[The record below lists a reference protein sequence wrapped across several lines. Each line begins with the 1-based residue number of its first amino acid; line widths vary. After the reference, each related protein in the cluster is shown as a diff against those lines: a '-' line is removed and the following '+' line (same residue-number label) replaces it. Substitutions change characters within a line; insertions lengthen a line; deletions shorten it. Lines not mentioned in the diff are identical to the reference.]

1 MNARE
6 AEAYIRERLRVHAIR
21 GELQPDRTYRV
32 ASESATSIRFV
43 TWTARSRFRALRV
56 ELVTCRSLRFGEF
69 RRANLFWAE
78 PRRDSAPESQWYGDG
93 RRTEEPPVPVEIR
106 ELLDLDIP
114 AAHPDGSPLA
124 VDEFLAEGFAVF
136 GD

>member
-1 MNARE
+1 MTALE

-21 GELQPDRTYRV
+21 GELRPGRDYQV
-32 ASESATSIRFV
+32 ASASPTAIRFV
-43 TWTARSRFRALRV
+43 TRNGGGKTRALRV
-56 ELVTCRSLRFGEF
+56 ELVTCRSLRLGEF

-78 PRRDSAPESQWYGDG
+78 PRK
-93 RRTEEPPVPVEIR
+93 EEPIPPLDPNPRAADPSAPVEIR
-106 ELLDLDIP
+106 DLFDLQIP
-114 AAHPDGSPLA
+114 AVHPDGSPLA